1 MASGIKVD
9 ESCCH
14 MWELF
19 HKGVISDGTTAEEKE
34 ARQATIQNVLKVHS
48 TTPEART
55 DSSDTDSSA
64 DEDAGD
70 E

>member
-19 HKGVISDGTTAEEKE
+19 HKGSLTDATTPAEKE
-34 ARQATIQNVLKVHS
+34 ERETHLQNVLGVHAKE
-48 TTPEART
+48 PEQG
-55 DSSDTDSSA
+55 DGSDTDSSA
-64 DEDAGD
+64 DEEDN